1 MAASPKPGFVPTK
14 QTHIAGFTLLAIPI
28 LLKYAL
34 HFPAPANDIPL
45 FAAPLVGG
53 VPMVWELLKN
63 CSNGNSALISWRGS
77 PR

>member
-14 QTHIAGFTLLAIPI
+14 ETHIAGFTLLAIPI

-63 CSNGNSALISWRGS
+63 LFKQQFGADLLAGS